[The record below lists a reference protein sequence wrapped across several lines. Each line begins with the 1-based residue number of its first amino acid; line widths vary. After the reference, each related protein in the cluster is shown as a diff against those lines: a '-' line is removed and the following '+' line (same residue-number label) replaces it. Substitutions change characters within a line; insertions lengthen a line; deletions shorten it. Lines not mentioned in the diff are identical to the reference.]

1 MRRDLSSGQGIGV
14 SIFSGNSVTKNDVQ
28 HIRDFDIAMKNGSTT
43 AQAWQKHMTGC
54 TVAAKQQA
62 KQCLINKGSLTELV
76 NGLQQTTIKAK
87 LATVGLKALSV
98 AGNMLM
104 MMGISMA
111 ISGII
116 KGFQALANAQENAI
130 EKANEFINK
139 FEEQRDKLTS
149 NKQAIDSMS
158 SDYEKLAKG
167 VDSLGRNVS
176 LNSDEYARYNEI
188 VNQIADM
195 FPHMVQGYTD
205 EGNAIIKC
213 KGDIE
218 KLTQAYKD
226 QKDAAQDAIIV
237 GSAEVFAGFKAS
249 TDKNPKYIWEESGLL
264 QMKEL
269 VDKIVATG
277 GDVEKIQGIIND
289 LGGNSLVIGDV
300 FDKIGLDKGW
310 FDWNT
315 QDAEY
320 ISENIKKFQSLFNT
334 LNTEVEAQA
343 AKIKPIMQAY
353 LEQSEKFQLA
363 DDKVQDMV
371 KQIVGQFDAE
381 FYNQFDSEAQMASW
395 VEENV
400 IDKLRGNK
408 GLVNDFSVVFDLQ
421 TKFNAGDITV
431 AEYQEKLTAFLSLI
445 DTLPDETQKAIK
457 LLFGITTNDDGTASS
472 DVDTMV
478 KNVKDKFK
486 GKFDKEIG
494 QLKFDEL
501 EILADLDISPDGI
514 KDWSEVEALIANAG
528 KEVNKMTVSISDL
541 EKASDG
547 IKTLGSACKE
557 LSDDG
562 HITTKTLG
570 EIKTATGLA
579 DDEWAGYEST
589 LLDAKKGSAEF
600 NQAMSDLTY
609 KILEHE
615 MGSEKLANATEE
627 QIAAVLRENGV
638 LNANAVAESIVIAE
652 KNKKLSQ
659 STELAQ
665 AYLYENF
672 TIEELVKKTDEEIA
686 ALLTE
691 AGITSTLEE
700 RTYAVAKAKANAA
713 LASYDGTEASY
724 ANAASLLSECGSA
737 DIAQQ
742 AMIGLKNAQDIYNIS
757 NLDVSQKLQAL
768 QELGY
773 FLQHDTSL
781 MQNLASTS
789 ITFSDGKWWVNS
801 FDENG
806 NWLGSDEYHGF
817 DFNPIEYTV
826 PQFKNPSSSIQD
838 ANKKLAESVKQE
850 NLEILKQGI
859 EEATQYINRFTQLV
873 DIQDLRFELAD
884 DSDYTTKMDSLLNKY
899 DLLKEKTSAMRDEF
913 ERLNGI
919 TPTSADEAEALASR
933 MESLGSEMRS
943 NVKDVISLRREI
955 ELLNVEMI
963 SNVANDAEEQ
973 LDRMITRL
981 DRDIEN
987 ISNGNIFSEDLFNL
1001 DFMLPVV
1008 SESALQKK
1016 KRENDKLISEERR
1029 YQDEIYNVITTSLKM
1044 QAEENAKARAEERAS
1059 LQADLETT
1067 KGVVTEKS
1075 SEIKQSATQS
1085 AEETKT
1091 EVLTRADEIKTG
1103 ISNTISDIANMQ
1115 IDPPKL
1121 NTEAWDG
1128 LESDIQARFNRM
1140 FTWGGNGSRSSLVNA
1155 AASHIGQNNANGQFS
1170 NGRIEAWCADFV
1182 SSIARE
1188 VGISEDVIPTTAS
1201 VWDLYNFF
1209 KNKGALSY
1217 IPQIGSLVMFDWHDG
1232 GNPYDHIG
1240 IVEDFDDNYIYT
1252 IEGNTSGGIVSRQK
1266 RPRNN
1271 TIIGYGIPSY
1281 SDGSSSHPGGY
1292 AVVGDNPSGNNVKR
1306 PELAIYPD
1314 GHVELVGQSGVE
1326 IRDFPE
1332 GTKIV
1337 PYDETKKILGHSS
1350 SIPAYAS
1357 GTNEAER
1364 KKFDELLEKYKVPS
1378 YYDKSTAAEYVDY
1391 ANQRKI
1397 VINNIIAKV
1406 DELSSLDIDSDE
1418 YNPLR
1423 DAILGALNVQTL
1435 QDNDFLYGFKN
1446 KTLNKTKE
1454 EYQTFYDELLE
1465 SYRDYIERINAE
1477 DSEEIYDEEVIQE
1490 YIDSM
1495 EDVQSK
1501 LSSIREQIS
1510 STLESIIETYRKINE
1525 FNTRKLQEPISAM
1538 LAENSEWEK
1547 RYSIEKNLKY
1557 QKYIMTNQNRIVEQA
1572 VNNQDVY
1579 HNNAKGVRGKLAD
1592 ILPAGFDIESWF
1604 DKEGN
1609 FTTRYEDDLKLITDD
1624 EQKNLVQIYANSLSD
1639 FKKGWW
1645 ESEEIILEQTDSIR
1659 QTQTDLLVQALQSDF
1674 EKVEDNIQ
1682 KIKERNDFEISQYSA
1697 KETLLQK
1704 HYDLLNSIGEEQ
1716 HNITKEINASLT
1728 MYEYLDEE
1736 TRKLLFN
1743 QDDYNVLTK
1752 ELNACLEE
1760 ADEIQSNYLSA
1771 INNAD
1776 LSNIE
1781 AITADYERQY
1791 ELVMKKYEITKA
1803 ELEVSKKRQQLDNV
1817 LNERN
1822 VRMLINGQWK
1832 WVANTQDVIDAQ
1844 NELADAEY
1852 AKSQAENNLTQT
1864 KDMQSLQAHQD
1875 ILKMQNNYLDEELSN
1890 MTEKLD
1896 GIVAS
1901 LGNEVMST
1909 AEVMDMIALSGGEG
1923 IGKIVNSVGS
1933 ELTNLYNFL
1942 AKFNGNDLYD
1952 DTFDSGIDYSE
1963 IMAEIPTNS
1972 LMWEILNQKRNNKI
1986 DILNLVEK
1994 KYASGTRSAKKGLA
2008 QINEDGDEIIV
2019 TKYGQLIPMANFSG
2033 GENVFTHE
2041 MTENLWKQAQIPI
2054 NQMLTDVPKVNQMNQ
2069 TTEHNNNFSGN
2080 IIIQN
2085 PQNYDDFLSQ
2095 LNKAVAMRSP
2105 ITKYSRNR

>member
-1 MRRDLSSGQGIGV
+1 MLTSS
-14 SIFSGNSVTKNDVQ
+14 S
-28 HIRDFDIAMKNGSTT
+28 A
-43 AQAWQKHMTGC
+43 AQALFDNQENLVRSGRG
-54 TVAAKQQA
+54 VVLSQQA
-62 KQCLINKGSLTELV
+62 IANATQNMTV
-76 NGLQQTTIKAK
+76 KAK

-528 KEVNKMTVSISDL
+528 KEVNKMTVSLSDL

-672 TIEELVKKTDEEIA
+672 TIEELAKKTDEEIA

-1547 RYSIEKNLKY
+1547 RYSIEKNPKY

-1986 DILNLVEK
+1986 DILNLAEK

>member
-1 MRRDLSSGQGIGV
+1 MLTSS
-14 SIFSGNSVTKNDVQ
+14 S
-28 HIRDFDIAMKNGSTT
+28 A
-43 AQAWQKHMTGC
+43 AQALFDNQENLVRSGRG
-54 TVAAKQQA
+54 VVLSQQA
-62 KQCLINKGSLTELV
+62 IANATQNMTV
-76 NGLQQTTIKAK
+76 KAK

-528 KEVNKMTVSISDL
+528 KEVNKMTVSLSDL

-672 TIEELVKKTDEEIA
+672 TIEELAKKTDEEIA

-1240 IVEDFDDNYIYT
+1240 IGEDFDDNYIYT

-1547 RYSIEKNLKY
+1547 RYSIEKNPKY

-1986 DILNLVEK
+1986 DILNLAEK

>member
-1 MRRDLSSGQGIGV
+1 MIYTNNTISKLNEYQRLRNAGATASEALATTGLSAATVKAAKSNGILTVSEGVKSGAIKSSTKAILAQTAAWATSPMGMATIAITGISLLISGVSWFNQKLEENRQKAKEAASEANTLGDEIATLANKYITLSEAVKTDAGAKEDLISTQAELLEKLGLEGESIDDLIEKYGSLSNAIKQASIDSLKNSQLDLIAGVNAAKDELLDIGADGFFGGNNIINATGDDAVKAFKELEKAGVVSSGSYG
-14 SIFSGNSVTKNDVQ
+14 SG
-28 HIRDFDIAMKNGSTT
+28 G
-43 AQAWQKHMTGC
+43 
-54 TVAAKQQA
+54 
-62 KQCLINKGSLTELV
+62 GSLVLIGDDTTTEGILENYQKLEDALNALRDSNAFV
-76 NGLQQTTIKAK
+76 GGELTDNSLYQAIYARYDEMKEKIDAYKTSIGDLNENLAQQTT
-87 LATVGLKALSV
+87 LTALQGSELPKSEQEFETFKQQLINTAV
-98 AGNMLM
+98 ASKQFIG
-104 MMGISMA
+104 S
-111 ISGII
+111 
-116 KGFQALANAQENAI
+116 
-130 EKANEFINK
+130 EKE
-139 FEEQRDKLTS
+139 
-149 NKQAIDSMS
+149 
-158 SDYEKLAKG
+158 
-167 VDSLGRNVS
+167 
-176 LNSDEYARYNEI
+176 
-188 VNQIADM
+188 IAD
-195 FPHMVQGYTD
+195 
-205 EGNAIIKC
+205 
-213 KGDIE
+213 
-218 KLTQAYKD
+218 
-226 QKDAAQDAIIV
+226 
-237 GSAEVFAGFKAS
+237 S
-249 TDKNPKYIWEESGLL
+249 
-264 QMKEL
+264 
-269 VDKIVATG
+269 
-277 GDVEKIQGIIND
+277 INSY
-289 LGGNSLVIGDV
+289 LSKVPE
-300 FDKIGLDKGW
+300 F
-310 FDWNT
+310 
-315 QDAEY
+315 AEY
-320 ISENIKKFQSLFNT
+320 FSLP
-334 LNTEVEAQA
+334 LEDG
-343 AKIKPIMQAY
+343 AK
-353 LEQSEKFQLA
+353 
-363 DDKVQDMV
+363 
-371 KQIVGQFDAE
+371 
-381 FYNQFDSEAQMASW
+381 N
-395 VEENV
+395 
-400 IDKLRGNK
+400 
-408 GLVNDFSVVFDLQ
+408 
-421 TKFNAGDITV
+421 
-431 AEYQEKLTAFLSLI
+431 
-445 DTLPDETQKAIK
+445 
-457 LLFGITTNDDGTASS
+457 
-472 DVDTMV
+472 
-478 KNVKDKFK
+478 
-486 GKFDKEIG
+486 
-494 QLKFDEL
+494 
-501 EILADLDISPDGI
+501 LD
-514 KDWSEVEALIANAG
+514 
-528 KEVNKMTVSISDL
+528 KMTVSISDL
-541 EKASDG
+541 GKASDG

-579 DDEWAGYEST
+579 NDEWAGYEST

-987 ISNGNIFSEDLFNL
+987 ISNGNIFSEELFNL

-1140 FTWGGNGSRSSLVNA
+1140 FTWGDNGSRSSLVNA

-1547 RYSIEKNLKY
+1547 RYSIEKNPKY